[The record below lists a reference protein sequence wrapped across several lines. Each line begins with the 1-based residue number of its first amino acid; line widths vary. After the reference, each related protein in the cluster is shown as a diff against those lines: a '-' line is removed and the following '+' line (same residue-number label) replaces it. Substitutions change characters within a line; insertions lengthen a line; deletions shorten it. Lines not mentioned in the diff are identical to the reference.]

1 MAAMLARWQAAVQ
14 AAGVMRRRL
23 NQKETAPTEV
33 GAVSIP
39 RR

>member
-1 MAAMLARWQAAVQ
+1 MICAYYYC
-14 AAGVMRRRL
+14 VMRRLGRTK
-23 NQKETAPTEV
+23 KETAPTEV

>member
-1 MAAMLARWQAAVQ
+1 MKAPTSMIRASLQCV
-14 AAGVMRRRL
+14 RRQL
-23 NQKETAPTEV
+23 VEQKETAPTEV

>member
-1 MAAMLARWQAAVQ
+1 MLARRNAALQ
-14 AAGVMRRRL
+14 AAGVMRRLGRAK
-23 NQKETAPTEV
+23 KETAPTEV

>member
-1 MAAMLARWQAAVQ
+1 MLARWQVAVQ
-14 AAGVMRRRL
+14 AAGFMHESIEPK
-23 NQKETAPTEV
+23 KETAPTEV